1 MWKKKCATPFL
12 LQFISFPKRQH
23 FSNYDRK
30 IFELTLSF
38 FDSIDVNKNGL
49 IIHSLLAPRTD
60 RLSLDEQVHSRT
72 TQI

>member
-30 IFELTLSF
+30 IFELTLS
-38 FDSIDVNKNGL
+38 IDVNKNGL